1 MIAQLSGCTMTSND
15 DAAMDRLLR
24 VLADASRRALLDRLR
39 DRPGLTLG
47 ELGAGF
53 AFTRQALS
61 KHLAALEASELVVAV
76 WRGREKLHYLNPVP
90 LQALP
95 ARWVTASA
103 REHNAAL
110 AALSKALEP
119 TAVPRAVGGLA
130 AQLGA
135 APALDG
141 TAVRSAAQLAAARAY
156 LEGSA
161 GAVRAILDALP
172 ADAGYEKPEGGGFS
186 LAEHLQH
193 LADIETLGW
202 RVRFERL
209 LAEPKP
215 RLPGVDG
222 DRLAI
227 ERRYAERPWRGA
239 ARRFVAERLR
249 TLRALARFDEAGL
262 ATPALFAGRKASA
275 GDVLAAMVAHD
286 HEHRTEMAALWTAR
300 TKESLR

>member
-1 MIAQLSGCTMTSND
+1 MPD
-15 DAAMDRLLR
+15 EAAIDRLLR
-24 VLADASRRALLDRLR
+24 ALADASRRGLLDRLR

-61 KHLAALEASELVVAV
+61 KHLAALEAAELVVAV

-95 ARWVTASA
+95 ARWVTAST

-119 TAVPRAVGGLA
+119 AAPRVAGGLA
-130 AQLGA
+130 AQLAA

-141 TAVRSAAQLAAARAY
+141 TAVRSAAQLAAARLF
-156 LEGSA
+156 LEGTA
-161 GAVRAILDALP
+161 GAVRAMLDALA
-172 ADAGYEKPEGGGFS
+172 ADAGYEKPAAGGFS

-209 LAEPKP
+209 LAETKP
-215 RLPGVDG
+215 RLAGVDG
-222 DRLAI
+222 DRLAL

-239 ARRFVAERLR
+239 ARRFVAERVR
-249 TLRALARFDEAGL
+249 TLRALARFDETTL
-262 ATPALFAGRKASA
+262 AKPALFAGRKASA

-286 HEHRTEMAALWTAR
+286 HEHRTEMAALWTAHA
-300 TKESLR
+300 KENPR